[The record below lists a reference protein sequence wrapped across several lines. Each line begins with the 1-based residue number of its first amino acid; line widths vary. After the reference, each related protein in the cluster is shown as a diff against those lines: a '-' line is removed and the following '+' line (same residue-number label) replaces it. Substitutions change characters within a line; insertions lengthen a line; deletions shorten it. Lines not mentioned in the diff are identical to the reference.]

1 MGPAASVKQQKANIL
16 GWKLESANSLTVLY
30 GAKPTLAIRPMAF
43 YMADSKI
50 SYQDAR
56 LDYQQASR
64 CEAYTIVGADALTML
79 AVDDSGVVR
88 AAVYYPFETT
98 HPNDLASLRGVLQSD
113 DVFRLHF
120 RNHFCAVF
128 HPRLTLVPQRL
139 FDADHLNA
147 YFNLLLTENS
157 MEYGH
162 VPIPEMDCVAVFANR
177 MEEQELCKQ
186 LSSRPTVPHLGPA
199 LLRAAQ
205 YTAPRDASSVFLNVR
220 NRTAQVA
227 VFDRQ
232 MLLFYNVMQ
241 FESGEDLVYYILLL
255 YDQFRLNAL
264 KSPLIIAGNVASDD
278 EALQQL
284 RNYIAHVS
292 FAVAPE
298 KLQFPEVS
306 PAVPEHFFF
315 ELISLRHFGR

>member
-1 MGPAASVKQQKANIL
+1 L

-30 GAKPTLAIRPMAF
+30 GAKPVLAFRPMAF

-64 CEAYTIVGADALTML
+64 CEAYTIVGADALSML

-88 AAVYYPFETT
+88 AAVYYPFETAHT
-98 HPNDLASLRGVLQSD
+98 HDLNPLRGVLQSD
-113 DVFRLHF
+113 DVFRLRF

-139 FDADHLNA
+139 FDADHLPA
-147 YFNLLLTENS
+147 YFNLLLSENS
-157 MEYGH
+157 MEYGQI
-162 VPIPEMDCVAVFANR
+162 PIPEMDCVAVFANR
-177 MEEQELCKQ
+177 KDEQALCNQ
-186 LSSRPTVPHLGPA
+186 LSSRPSSPHLAPA

-205 YTAPRDASSVFLNVR
+205 YTAPRDSSSVFLNVR
-220 NRTAQVA
+220 NHTAQVA

-232 MLLFYNVMQ
+232 MLLYYNAIQ
-241 FESGEDLVYYILLL
+241 FENGDDLVYYILLL

-264 KSPLIIAGNVASDD
+264 KSPLIIAGNVAADD
-278 EALQQL
+278 EALRLL
-284 RNYIAHVS
+284 RNYIAQVS

-298 KLQFPEVS
+298 KLQFPEIV